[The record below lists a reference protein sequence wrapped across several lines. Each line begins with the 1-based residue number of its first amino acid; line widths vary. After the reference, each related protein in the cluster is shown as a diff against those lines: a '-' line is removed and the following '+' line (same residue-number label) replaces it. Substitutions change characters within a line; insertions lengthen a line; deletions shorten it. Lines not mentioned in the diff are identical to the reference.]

1 MFSWENHRTKWWNLP
16 ASHGAD
22 DWMEDIAG
30 HISRAYIRYI
40 ENYHGELAGVIFGFV
55 GILNQ
60 LGDLT

>member
-1 MFSWENHRTKWWNLP
+1 MVEYSSKPRSWLLD
-16 ASHGAD
+16 G
-22 DWMEDIAG
+22 IG
-30 HISRAYIRYI
+30 YSRAYIRYI